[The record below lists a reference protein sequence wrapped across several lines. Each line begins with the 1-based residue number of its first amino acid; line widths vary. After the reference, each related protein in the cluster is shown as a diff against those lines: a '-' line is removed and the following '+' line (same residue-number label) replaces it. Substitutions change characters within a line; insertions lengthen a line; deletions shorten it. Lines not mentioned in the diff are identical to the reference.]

1 MLHISDYACAKR
13 PSFYFRSK
21 ICRHNRVPSLRAS
34 IASRGKIV
42 KNRIFFSSETEIV
55 SVSVRC
61 IVTRQQLVSFD
72 PSEALPYYRQEAP
85 KTPQHIILHY
95 SVFKAKWNWLI
106 LLLTFYTAVMVPYNV
121 AFHNK
126 TLDSPAILIVDAV
139 VDVVFFVDI
148 LINFHTTFVGPAGEV
163 ISDPRVIRLNY
174 LKTWFVIDLLSCLPY
189 DLVNAFQRQY
199 QQVPA
204 CLTIKLHAFD
214 LL

>member
-1 MLHISDYACAKR
+1 M
-13 PSFYFRSK
+13 
-21 ICRHNRVPSLRAS
+21 
-34 IASRGKIV
+34 
-42 KNRIFFSSETEIV
+42 
-55 SVSVRC
+55 
-61 IVTRQQLVSFD
+61 SFD

-126 TLDSPAILIVDAV
+126 TRDSPAILVIDSV

-189 DLVNAFQRQY
+189 DLVNAFQRQH
-199 QQVPA
+199 QQVCRSSEANSCTPCYEFSFFVVA
-204 CLTIKLHAFD
+204 Y
-214 LL
+214 

>member
-1 MLHISDYACAKR
+1 M
-13 PSFYFRSK
+13 
-21 ICRHNRVPSLRAS
+21 
-34 IASRGKIV
+34 
-42 KNRIFFSSETEIV
+42 
-55 SVSVRC
+55 
-61 IVTRQQLVSFD
+61 SFD

-95 SVFKAKWNWLI
+95 SMFKAKWNWLI

-126 TLDSPAILIVDAV
+126 TRDSPAILVIDSV

-189 DLVNAFQRQY
+189 DLVNAFQRQH
-199 QQVPA
+199 QQVSLVLHIRA
-204 CLTIKLHAFD
+204 AIMGLQCRCLLRIIVIRQPDVVGTALSFTVELFFVNPFFSDDAQRTPIKPIHEVRS
-214 LL
+214 

>member
-1 MLHISDYACAKR
+1 M
-13 PSFYFRSK
+13 
-21 ICRHNRVPSLRAS
+21 
-34 IASRGKIV
+34 
-42 KNRIFFSSETEIV
+42 
-55 SVSVRC
+55 
-61 IVTRQQLVSFD
+61 SFD

-126 TLDSPAILIVDAV
+126 TLDSPAILVVDAV

-174 LKTWFVIDLLSCLPY
+174 LNKTTLRGDVCSSRPHSTTSTRPRHVAASAAVARTQLPQ
-189 DLVNAFQRQY
+189 DVVRHRPAV
-199 QQVPA
+199 VPA
-204 CLTIKLHAFD
+204 VRPRQRLPAPVSAGLHAH
-214 LL
+214 LLAYTGQLTCDKTAQSNLETGRIARGGYFVEENVK

>member
-1 MLHISDYACAKR
+1 M
-13 PSFYFRSK
+13 
-21 ICRHNRVPSLRAS
+21 
-34 IASRGKIV
+34 
-42 KNRIFFSSETEIV
+42 
-55 SVSVRC
+55 
-61 IVTRQQLVSFD
+61 SFD

-126 TLDSPAILIVDAV
+126 TLDSPAILVVDAV

-174 LKTWFVIDLLSCLPY
+174 LNKTTPRGRVCSSSPHSTTSRRGSSSTCCRACRTTSSTPSSASISRSPR
-189 DLVNAFQRQY
+189 A
-199 QQVPA
+199 PA
-204 CLTIKLHAFD
+204 SVYRPINL
-214 LL
+214 

>member
-1 MLHISDYACAKR
+1 MC
-13 PSFYFRSK
+13 
-21 ICRHNRVPSLRAS
+21 
-34 IASRGKIV
+34 
-42 KNRIFFSSETEIV
+42 
-55 SVSVRC
+55 
-61 IVTRQQLVSFD
+61 FD

-126 TLDSPAILIVDAV
+126 THGDSPAVLVVDAV

-189 DLVNAFQRQY
+189 NLVNAFQRQH
-199 QQVPA
+199 QQVKGSVKVKMPTRGFVYLPFLSYWEGIPPTSA
-204 CLTIKLHAFD
+204 THGRSDARITVICCPSRRAVRDPLAGTKLY
-214 LL
+214 